1 MSVNKRAGT
10 LYEQMFV
17 CEALARGLDVAMP
30 VGDYSQYDAI
40 VDSKG
45 RLSKIQIKGTCTVLT
60 GKSGYNINTS
70 MGCKSNAKKRY
81 GKDVYDYL
89 AAVIL
94 RGGDRIWY
102 IIPRKDVGNRMTIK
116 LYPNPESEGMWEK
129 YRYGWDLIC
138 KM

>member
-45 RLSKIQIKGTCTVLT
+45 RLSKIQIKGTCTVL
-60 GKSGYNINTS
+60 S
-70 MGCKSNAKKRY
+70 
-81 GKDVYDYL
+81 
-89 AAVIL
+89 
-94 RGGDRIWY
+94 
-102 IIPRKDVGNRMTIK
+102 
-116 LYPNPESEGMWEK
+116 WEV
-129 YRYGWDLIC
+129 WI
-138 KM
+138 